1 MNSFRQSYMIRNRIY
16 MFITLG
22 LLALLV
28 SQLSCSSKS
37 NESSDNQA
45 PSTPVLTQPLDG
57 TSATPTSVLLV
68 WEASD
73 PDGDS
78 LTFNL
83 FLDTA
88 NPPEQLVAS
97 KLPASNHTVSPLS
110 QGVTYF
116 WKVTASDPEGL
127 SSPASN
133 TNSFAVGSFELGWRA
148 RQPMPTSRLG
158 PASAVLDNRLYVM
171 GGLSYHGV
179 LDLCQVYD
187 PLTDSWHQI
196 DFMPIRRAYAS
207 AVDYQGKI
215 YVLGGEA
222 LGQKISVVN
231 SYDPQLDR
239 WSQLEPL
246 PTGRSRFGAGVHG
259 DRIFTFGGY
268 QSDGAI
274 YRYDITANEW
284 QQVGTL
290 PKPRD
295 GMSVTAH
302 SGLFYLIGGS
312 HPDNFWLTDVT
323 VYDPATGAISNRA
336 SMPSARRDHRA
347 SLIGDKIY
355 ITGGMN
361 AIGPHIFF
369 SSVEVYDIAN
379 DTWLTRSRMKYPR
392 HDHAAGVI
400 NGKLYTA
407 GGLTDG
413 IPDILNSLEEYDPLL
428 DP

>member
-1 MNSFRQSYMIRNRIY
+1 MTRYSNIAILSSA
-16 MFITLG
+16 
-22 LLALLV
+22 LLAL
-28 SQLSCSSKS
+28 SIGQFACSGK
-37 NESSDNQA
+37 SSDSSNNRV
-45 PSTPVLTQPLDG
+45 PSAPVLLQPLDG
-57 TSATPTSVLLV
+57 TAATPTSVLLT
-68 WEASD
+68 WKAND

-78 LTFNL
+78 LTFDL
-83 FLDTA
+83 FLDIT
-88 NPPEQLVAS
+88 NPPTDLAIS
-97 KLPASNHTVSPLS
+97 NLPDKSLLYSQLS

-116 WKVTASDPEGL
+116 WRVTATDPEGL
-127 SSPASN
+127 TSQPSSVS
-133 TNSFAVGSFELGWRA
+133 SFAVGSFELGWHD

-158 PASAVLDNRLYVM
+158 PASAVLDNRLYVI

-187 PLTDSWHQI
+187 PLTDTWHQI
-196 DFMPIRRAYAS
+196 DFMPTRRAYAS

-222 LGQKISVVN
+222 LGQRTSIVH

-246 PTGRSRFGAGVHG
+246 PSGRSRFGAGVLDG
-259 DRIFTFGGY
+259 KIYTFGGY
-268 QSDGAI
+268 QTDGAI
-274 YRYDITANEW
+274 YRYEINSNEW
-284 QQVGTL
+284 QQIGML
-290 PKPRD
+290 PKAHF
-295 GMSVTAH
+295 GMSVTVH
-302 SGLFYLIGGS
+302 NGLFYIIGGS
-312 HPDNFWLTDVT
+312 HPDEFWLTDVT
-323 VYDPATGAISNRA
+323 VFDPASGIFSSRA
-336 SMPSARRDHRA
+336 PMPTARRDHRA
-347 SLIGDKIY
+347 NLIGDKIY

-369 SSVEVYDIAN
+369 SSVEVYDVVK
-379 DTWLTRSRMKYPR
+379 DKWMTRSRMKHPR

-413 IPDILNSLEEYDPLL
+413 VPDILNSLEEYDPLL

>member
-1 MNSFRQSYMIRNRIY
+1 MYMTRNRILA
-16 MFITLG
+16 FLSFG
-22 LLALLV
+22 SLALFV
-28 SQLSCSSKS
+28 SQLACSDKS
-37 NESSDNQA
+37 NDTSDNRA
-45 PSTPVLTQPLDG
+45 PSTPLLTQPLDG
-57 TSATPTSVLLV
+57 TAAAPTSVQLD

-78 LTFNL
+78 LTFDL
-83 FLDTA
+83 FVDTS
-88 NPPEQLVAS
+88 NPPTKLAAS
-97 KLPASNHTVSPLS
+97 DLPGKSHTISSLS

-116 WKVTASDPEGL
+116 WKVTATDPDGL
-127 SSPASN
+127 SSASSN
-133 TNSFAVGSFELGWRA
+133 ISSFAVGSFELGWRDL
-148 RQPMPTSRLG
+148 QPMPTSRLG
-158 PASAVLDNRLYVM
+158 PASAVTGNRLYVM

-179 LDLCQVYD
+179 LDLCQAYD
-187 PLTDSWHQI
+187 QSTDTWHQI
-196 DFMPIRRAYAS
+196 DFMPVRRAYAS
-207 AVDYQGKI
+207 AVDYQGRI

-222 LGQKISVVN
+222 LGQKISIVN
-231 SYDPQLDR
+231 SYDPLSDQWD
-239 WSQLEPL
+239 QLEPM

-259 DRIFTFGGY
+259 DNIFTFGGY

-274 YRYDITANEW
+274 YSYEITANEW
-284 QQVGTL
+284 QQIGTL

-295 GMSVTAH
+295 GMSVTVH
-302 SGLFYLIGGS
+302 NGLFYLIGGS

-323 VYDPATGAISNRA
+323 VYDPSLGTFSTRA
-336 SMPSARRDHRA
+336 PMPTARRDHRA

-369 SSVEVYDIAN
+369 SSVEVYDIN
-379 DTWLTRSRMKYPR
+379 SDTWLTRSRMKYPR

-407 GGLTDG
+407 GGLTDSV
-413 IPDILNSLEEYDPLL
+413 PDILNSLEEYDPLL